1 MGSVVWNKV
10 QTTGSIILKPT
21 KTMIRSILICSI
33 LLSCFSFNEI
43 SANSL
48 AQKCRGIMEA
58 ARNMGSEETFN
69 LTFDL
74 CARIRLL
81 WFWKPPWI
89 CGSSDDLTR
98 AKLNICW
105 NLFGEEEAGR
115 IPRIY
120 KRNFLPSNKW
130 YI

>member
-10 QTTGSIILKPT
+10 QTTGSIILKLS
-21 KTMIRSILICSI
+21 KTMIRSLLICSI
-33 LLSCFSFNEI
+33 LLSCFCFNEI

-48 AQKCRGIMEA
+48 AQKCRGITEA
-58 ARNMGSEETFN
+58 VQKMGSEETFN
-69 LTFDL
+69 LTF
-74 CARIRLL
+74 
-81 WFWKPPWI
+81 
-89 CGSSDDLTR
+89 DDLTR

-105 NLFGEEEAGR
+105 NLFGEEQSGR

-120 KRNFLPSNKW
+120 KRNFLPSNKLSW

>member
-69 LTFDL
+69 LTFD
-74 CARIRLL
+74 
-81 WFWKPPWI
+81 
-89 CGSSDDLTR
+89 DLTR

-115 IPRIY
+115 IPRIS
-120 KRNFLPSNKW
+120 KRNFLPSNKC
-130 YI
+130 IFDNVLEI